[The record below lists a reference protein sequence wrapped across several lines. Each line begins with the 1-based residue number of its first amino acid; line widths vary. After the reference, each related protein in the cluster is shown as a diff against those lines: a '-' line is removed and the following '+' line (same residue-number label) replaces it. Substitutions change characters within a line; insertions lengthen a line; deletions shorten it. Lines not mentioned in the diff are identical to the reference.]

1 MAANCRFAFAVHI
14 LSVLA
19 VHREG
24 ATSTQLAGSV
34 NTNPVVVRRLLATLR
49 RAGFV
54 CTQQGARAGSRLCC
68 EPSHIPLDAIY
79 RAVES
84 TASFS
89 LHPHQPN
96 QRCPVGRRIELVLG
110 EVFASAQNALE
121 HALAQRT
128 LADVL
133 ETMSAPLTPQK
144 KKTIHVSRHR
154 TR

>member
-19 VHREG
+19 MHREG
-24 ATSTQLAGSV
+24 ATSELLAGSV
-34 NTNPVVVRRLLATLR
+34 NTNPVVVRRLLTTLR
-49 RAGFV
+49 RAGFIQ
-54 CTQQGARAGSRLCC
+54 TQQGARAGSRLCC
-68 EPSHIPLDAIY
+68 EPSHISLDAVY

-84 TASFS
+84 AASFS
-89 LHPHQPN
+89 LHPQTPN

-133 ETMSAPLTPQK
+133 ETMSASETRPK
-144 KKTIHVSRHR
+144 SKAAHVSRHR
-154 TR
+154 SR

>member
-14 LSVLA
+14 LSVLS

-24 ATSTQLAGSV
+24 ATSGQLAASV
-34 NTNPVVVRRLLATLR
+34 NTNPVVVRRLLTTLR
-49 RAGFV
+49 RAGFIK
-54 CTQQGARAGSRLCC
+54 TQQGARAGSQLCC
-68 EPSHIPLDAIY
+68 EPSHIRLDAIY

-84 TASFS
+84 AASFS
-89 LHPHQPN
+89 LHPQKPN

-133 ETMSAPLTPQK
+133 ETMSAPPARPTK
-144 KKTIHVSRHR
+144 KSAHVSRHR
-154 TR
+154 PR